1 MAQFKRSVQPTGFRP
16 EEVSERNVSQLQ
28 AYSDRIIGAL
38 RDERDAV
45 ISNRNEIA
53 NAMKE
58 NAQIES
64 QQASLNKEIQQQ
76 NTANQLKAQQDL
88 SQRALEEYETKTK
101 TSKEFFSTVSTL
113 SLTAS
118 KKLREIEVKK
128 FEEKDKAIAA
138 EIYTMGDNHPM
149 VKALKALK
157 YDSQI
162 EEVNAETQIAQARE
176 KGVDPLTAD
185 EALKQLNELGYTSKT
200 AILKHLAKG
209 FGSYFRDQL
218 IADKAYVDE
227 ATGRQFTTADAK
239 KDQKLAL
246 ILAAQEMQQYEAIH
260 GISGQLAALKQE
272 SGYLDDMFKVTQT
285 FGDAIGK
292 QQHDDFILKYQE
304 DFTFKL
310 GTLKSAKEISDF
322 IQNKWA
328 TLSTLLPG
336 GRKAALDFL
345 SEVFKKVDADG
356 KPVFDLAGLENATIG
371 PNGEQFG
378 VYWKKNRVADI
389 RVTLAQG
396 INGVNRLKEAE
407 RQQAALDD
415 YRAVLP
421 GLKQQLAAAGA
432 QDDRSIFATAEKE
445 IFEKHGFVPKEFYDL
460 QERNLKENQAES
472 ANKATLVLE
481 KIRTGR
487 ATQGDV
493 QSIADPEL
501 RSKVQEEYTK
511 ATKERKYG
519 SNYDLTLKKIEAG
532 AKEIMGDSLEG
543 SGSFATFRL
552 NLAMQRDFANEYK
565 YALAQTNDPARALQI
580 ASNWLEKA
588 ITDGK
593 ANVVGSP
600 YHSSSGPNNEK
611 VFTRIKTLEAKTQ
624 AQQAESM
631 KKLESAIRTQGVNSL
646 NTPGLLGT
654 DADLRALSTANA
666 NNQLLV
672 FTPQI
677 LKAAR
682 ILGITELEA
691 ANQAIGAFNK
701 TSTNKIPV
709 LRPDPTLQLVNNA
722 RPATRALFTDL
733 PTRNSVLR
741 GAAEIDR
748 TQLLNQ
754 NTLRPSFRITTPVTG
769 AGITVKGLNDSY
781 GRPVVFGD
789 QSVLEGFQL
798 LQQLSGGRVKA
809 SDITSSQRSHA
820 HNVKVEGSATSYH
833 KEGSGRAMDIHGESL
848 KWLKANPKLAAQA
861 GWAPEPGYI
870 GHGGHYV
877 FGQ

>member
-1 MAQFKRSVQPTGFRP
+1 MAQFKRSIQPTGFRP

-64 QQASLNKEIQQQ
+64 QQASLNKDIQQQ
-76 NTANQLKAQQDL
+76 NVSTQLKAQQDL

-157 YDSQI
+157 YDSKI
-162 EEVNAETQIAQARE
+162 EEVNAETQVAQARE

-185 EALKQLNELGYTSKT
+185 EALKRLNELGYTSKT

-218 IADKAYVDE
+218 IADKTYVDS

-272 SGYLDDMFKVTQT
+272 SGYLDDMFRVTQT
-285 FGDAIGK
+285 FSDAIGK

-304 DFTFKL
+304 DFIFKL
-310 GTLKSAKEISDF
+310 GTLKSAEEISDF

-336 GRKAALDFL
+336 GKKAALDFL
-345 SEVFKKVDADG
+345 SETFKQVDADG
-356 KPVFDLAGLENATIG
+356 KPAFNLAGLEDAKIG
-371 PNGEQFG
+371 PEGQKFGE
-378 VYWKKNRVADI
+378 YWAKNRVSDI
-389 RVTLAQG
+389 RVSLAQG
-396 INGVNRLKEAE
+396 INTINKIKEQE

-415 YRAVLP
+415 YRATLP
-421 GLKQQLAAAGA
+421 GLKQQLATADASK
-432 QDDRSIFATAEKE
+432 DLSILATYKKSL
-445 IFEKHGFVPKEFYDL
+445 FEKHGFIPREVEQL
-460 QERNLKENQAES
+460 EAQIQTENRTES
-472 ANKATLVLE
+472 QNKANLVLD

-501 RSKVQEEYTK
+501 RQQVQKAYTA
-511 ATKERKYG
+511 ATKERKFG
-519 SNYDLTLKKIEAG
+519 ANYDETLKKIDAG

-543 SGSFATFRL
+543 SGSFSAFRL
-552 NLAMQRDFANEYK
+552 SLRMQNDFANEYK
-565 YALAQTNDPARALQI
+565 YALAKTNDPARALEI

-588 ITDGK
+588 IVDGK
-593 ANVVGSP
+593 ANKPGSP
-600 YHSSSGPNNEK
+600 YHSESGPNNEK
-611 VFTRIKTLEAKTQ
+611 VFTRIKSLQSKTQ

-654 DADLRALSTANA
+654 EADLRALSTANA

-722 RPATRALFTDL
+722 LPETRALFTNL
-733 PTRNSVLR
+733 PTRQSVLR
-741 GAAEIDR
+741 GAAEIQQ
-748 TQLLNQ
+748 TP
-754 NTLRPSFRITTPVTG
+754 LRDPGNIRANIVQYVTG
-769 AGITVKGLNDSY
+769 QPSMEG
-781 GRPVVFGD
+781 VVRGAD
-789 QSVLEGFQL
+789 G
-798 LQQLSGGRVKA
+798 KA
-809 SDITSSQRSHA
+809 VIYDPR
-820 HNVKVEGSATSYH
+820 
-833 KEGSGRAMDIHGESL
+833 
-848 KWLKANPKLAAQA
+848 
-861 GWAPEPGYI
+861 
-870 GHGGHYV
+870 GHGGANYHNHYQFKSKEERERV
-877 FGQ
+877 ENILRNTIDPWTGKAYIIGSSFREGDLGAHGAWTALDVDPPVTLPANQEEAWSAYLNKLLGYDPLRAN